1 MTPYNH
7 HISDTYLQAYGTELV
22 SDLSEAHRGGSRAFR
37 RSIARRLVQLGAWML
52 PEKPDMVNGT
62 ILVLEIEPDASA
74 AREAA

>member
-7 HISDTYLQAYGTELV
+7 HITDQYVKAYDAELAR
-22 SDLSEAHRGGSRAFR
+22 DLSKAHRQRSATIR
-37 RSIARRLVQLGAWML
+37 RSFARRLVQFGAWML

-62 ILVLEIEPDASA
+62 ILVLEIDADHGA